1 LERKPVIIA
10 VAQTNSNG
18 LRALNARPRSAASLV
33 RETPMSVM
41 ILGLVLFL
49 GVHLV
54 PVFTEVRAAAIGA
67 LGDKSYRGAFALASL
82 IGFALIIWGYIRAAA
97 YAGDYLFAPFPAA
110 IAIAPY
116 AVTLAIILFAA
127 ANMRGHIREKLQH
140 PMLIGLILWSGVH
153 LLANGDRRGTVLF
166 GSFLAYG
173 IVDLVSA
180 IRRRAV
186 KQFVAETRF
195 DVIAIVA
202 GLVVAVA
209 FMLFHRMLFGKPVVG
224 FGL

>member
-1 LERKPVIIA
+1 VRRDTAPVTA
-10 VAQTNSNG
+10 ST
-18 LRALNARPRSAASLV
+18 RALTLV
-33 RETPMSVM
+33 PETPMSLM

-49 GVHLV
+49 GAHLL
-54 PVFTEVRAAAIGA
+54 PVFTEARAAAVAA
-67 LGDKSYRGAFALASL
+67 LGDKPYRGAFALISL
-82 IGFALIIWGYIRAAA
+82 AGFALIIWGYIRAAA

-116 AVTLAIILFAA
+116 VVTIAIVLFAA
-127 ANMRGHIREKLQH
+127 ANMRGHIRRKLQH
-140 PMLIGLILWSGVH
+140 PQLIGLILWSAVH

-173 IVDLVSA
+173 VIDLASA
-180 IRRRAV
+180 IRRHAV
-186 KQFVAETRF
+186 KEFVPETRF

-202 GLVVAVA
+202 GLVVAIA
-209 FMLFHRMLFGKPVVG
+209 FMFFHRWLFGKPAVP